1 MQKVRIRVAVILCQG
16 SRVLLVEHQKN
27 GRKYWLLPGGG
38 VEFGESLSACA
49 VRELKEETNL
59 DIEVGN
65 LAFIADS
72 IAPDNSRHVVHV
84 VFYAREVGG
93 QLKVGDEERLYTVK
107 YVDINEL
114 NGLLMYPPISEEII
128 AAIKNKQ
135 TYHPSYLGSMWI
147 D

>member
-1 MQKVRIRVAVILCQG
+1 MLKVRIRVAVILCRG
-16 SRVLLVEHQKN
+16 SQVLLVEHQKD

-72 IAPDNSRHVVHV
+72 IAPDGSRHVVHV
-84 VFYAREVGG
+84 VFYAQEVSGHLQVG
-93 QLKVGDEERLYTVK
+93 QEERLYTAR
-107 YVDINEL
+107 YVDIDKL
-114 NGLLMYPPISEEII
+114 NDLVMYPPISEEIVN
-128 AAIKNKQ
+128 AVKNKQ
-135 TYHPSYLGSMWI
+135 TYRPSYLGSMWI